1 MAHFRA
7 TIQGQRGQAS
17 RLGSPKSG
25 LVVSANGWD
34 VGVKVCGGVDKDG
47 VTRFSVYLTG
57 GSNDRFAPVHLGT
70 FTESDIR
77 NAQPI
82 KAIG

>member
-25 LVVSANGWD
+25 IHARVNGWD
-34 VGVKVCGGVDKDG
+34 LGVEVEARIVDGRDVFYVFKTSGSNAKDRPLLIARIDPNG
-47 VTRFSVYLTG
+47 VTPDKR
-57 GSNDRFAPVHLGT
+57 P
-70 FTESDIR
+70 
-77 NAQPI
+77 
-82 KAIG
+82 